1 MEAVRTNHFAVVELR
16 QLSMDLLGK
25 IPVIGW
31 CLNTLL
37 DYMFPLKIESRVRP

>member
-25 IPVIGW
+25 IVDR